1 MACLGDDGLTCCFLG
16 PDRSVCQ
23 EKCPIPQGGT
33 CSGIAGPIYGD
44 CAAGLKCCPKPQ
56 TADWS
61 TCEKK
66 CYLNHGETCNG
77 FAGPIYGDCD
87 PQYVCC
93 PVKNTAD
100 LSLCMTKLECA
111 KQVKPVKPPITP
123 PITVTPGPVTQ

>member
-1 MACLGDDGLTCCFLG
+1 MFKSYFPVFALALFAQAVAGIKNGELCVSIAGPLGKCDDGLTCCFLG

-77 FAGPIYGDCD
+77 FAGPIYGDCM
-87 PQYVCC
+87 
-93 PVKNTAD
+93 KSI
-100 LSLCMTKLECA
+100 L
-111 KQVKPVKPPITP
+111 
-123 PITVTPGPVTQ
+123 